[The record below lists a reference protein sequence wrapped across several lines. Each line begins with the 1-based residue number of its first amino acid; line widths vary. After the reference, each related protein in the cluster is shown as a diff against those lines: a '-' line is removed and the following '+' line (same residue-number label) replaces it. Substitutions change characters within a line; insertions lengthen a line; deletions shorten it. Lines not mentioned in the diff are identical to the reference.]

1 MAWQQTKIWD
11 FQKQNMT
18 NHHLSYAFDD
28 FISLKVLFASILS
41 LVITVSIIA
50 TILYLGYDNA
60 GNIFDLFVQAYT
72 DATDYIYAKLE
83 DYPAI
88 AFIIEHKIFMLMFN
102 FVVYFGLGVVFYYTF
117 FIIYVFILSFFNP
130 MFIGHIQKKYYP
142 EVKLKGMN
150 IFLIVFFYIKTI
162 LITLVLFVILSPAF
176 LIPGLNLLMFLP
188 IYYFFHKTLVFD
200 VSSVINNQKEYKKI
214 KKVNWSELKSHTIFC
229 YLLSFIPFIGILIY
243 PFYIFYVGHYIIKE
257 TEELRAHIE
266 FNN

>member
-1 MAWQQTKIWD
+1 MVLRQTKIWGS
-11 FQKQNMT
+11 QKQNMT
-18 NHHLSYAFDD
+18 NHHLSCAFDD

-41 LVITVSIIA
+41 FVITVSIITA
-50 TILYLGYDNA
+50 ILYLGYDNV
-60 GNIFDLFVQAYT
+60 GNIFDLFVQAYK

-83 DYPAI
+83 DYPTI

-117 FIIYVFILSFFNP
+117 FIIYAFIISFFNP
-130 MFIGHIQKKYYP
+130 IFIGHIQKKYYP

-150 IFLIVFFYIKTI
+150 IFLAVFFYIKTI
-162 LITLVLFVILSPAF
+162 STTLVLFVILSPTF

-188 IYYFFHKTLVFD
+188 LYYFFHKTLVFD
-200 VSSVINNQKEYKKI
+200 VSSVINTQKEYRKI

-229 YLLSFIPFIGILIY
+229 FFLSLIPIIGILIY
-243 PFYIFYVGHYIIKE
+243 PFYIFYIGHYIIKE
-257 TEELRAHIE
+257 TEELRTHIE